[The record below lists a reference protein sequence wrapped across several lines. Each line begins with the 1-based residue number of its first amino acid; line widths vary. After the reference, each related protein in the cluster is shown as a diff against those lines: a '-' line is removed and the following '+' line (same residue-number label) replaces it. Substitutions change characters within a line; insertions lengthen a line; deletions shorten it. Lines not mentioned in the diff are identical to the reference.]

1 MSLNRE
7 YASFLIAASNIY
19 AAQCETACSKA
30 ESKFEQDLF
39 KLFWQASNGGMA
51 LQDIVVITST
61 AIAVMLTK
69 QDAIPSAN
77 RQPVASPDAKV
88 IALRPQAS

>member
-19 AAQCETACSKA
+19 AAQGGTTCSKA
-30 ESKFEQDLF
+30 ESQFEQNLF
-39 KLFWQASNGGMA
+39 KLFAQASNGGMA
-51 LQDIVVITST
+51 LQAIVVITST

-69 QDAIPSAN
+69 QDAIPSAK

-88 IALRPQAS
+88 IALRPRAS